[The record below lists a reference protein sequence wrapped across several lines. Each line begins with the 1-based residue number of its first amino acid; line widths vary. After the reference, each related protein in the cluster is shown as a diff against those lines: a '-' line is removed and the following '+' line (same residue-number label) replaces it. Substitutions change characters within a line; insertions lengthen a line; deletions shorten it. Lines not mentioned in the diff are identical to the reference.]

1 MFPSRHCWT
10 PPLLLRRV
18 DFSPGSRQHLPGAGP
33 QQLDAARGATP
44 LVLHKETLPMDEGQ
58 LFRKATSDY
67 RLACGCSD
75 PWMYLSHTCSLVPW
89 QNKSP
94 SSPANLSRAEVMLLF
109 LGHLPSPA
117 GDASAVPPGPA
128 LLLAVGKLPPEWP
141 P

>member
-1 MFPSRHCWT
+1 
-10 PPLLLRRV
+10 
-18 DFSPGSRQHLPGAGP
+18 
-33 QQLDAARGATP
+33 
-44 LVLHKETLPMDEGQ
+44 MDEGQ

-75 PWMYLSHTCSLVPW
+75 PQIYHSHTCSLVPW